1 MDYALIAALI
11 VLFLCYLAAAA
22 AMGYL
27 IYKTLKT
34 MGEIQVRRSQL
45 MIMLAK
51 NIIERA
57 KQKSIR
63 DHQNGQI
70 RED

>member
-1 MDYALIAALI
+1 MDYVLIAALI
-11 VLFLCYLAAAA
+11 MLCLSFLAAAA

-27 IYKTLKT
+27 IYEALTK
-34 MGEIQVRRSQL
+34 MGEMQVRRSQL
-45 MIMLAK
+45 MSIPAK

-57 KQKSIR
+57 KQESIR
-63 DHQNGQI
+63 DHRNGQI

>member
-11 VLFLCYLAAAA
+11 MLFSCYLAAAA

-27 IYKTLKT
+27 IYEVLTT
-34 MGEIQVRRSQL
+34 MGEIQTRRSQL

-51 NIIERA
+51 NIIE
-57 KQKSIR
+57 QKPIR

>member
-11 VLFLCYLAAAA
+11 MLCLTYLTAAA

-27 IYKTLKT
+27 IYETLTT
-34 MGEIQVRRSQL
+34 MGEIQARRTQL
-45 MIMLAK
+45 IMLAE
-51 NIIERA
+51 NIIEQA
-57 KQKSIR
+57 KQKSTR
-63 DHQNGQI
+63 DSQNGQI

>member
-1 MDYALIAALI
+1 MDYALIVALI

-27 IYKTLKT
+27 IYEALTK
-34 MGEIQVRRSQL
+34 MGKMQVRRTQL
-45 MIMLAK
+45 TSILAR
-51 NIIERA
+51 NIIEQA
-57 KQKSIR
+57 KQESIR
-63 DHQNGQI
+63 DHQNRQI

>member
-1 MDYALIAALI
+1 MDHMLIAMLIAL
-11 VLFLCYLAAAA
+11 LSSGLMAAA

-27 IYKTLKT
+27 IYVILTG
-34 MGEIQVRRSQL
+34 MRDIQIRRTQL

-51 NIIERA
+51 NIIEQA
-57 KQKSIR
+57 KQKSTR
-63 DHQNGQI
+63 DYQNGQI

>member
-11 VLFLCYLAAAA
+11 VLFLSYLAAAA

-27 IYKTLKT
+27 IYEALAT
-34 MGEIQVRRSQL
+34 MGEIQTRRSQL
-45 MIMLAK
+45 TIMLAK

>member
-1 MDYALIAALI
+1 MDYALIAMLI
-11 VLFLCYLAAAA
+11 TLCSSFLAAA

-27 IYKTLKT
+27 IYETLTK
-34 MGEIQVRRSQL
+34 MGEIQTRRSQL

-51 NIIERA
+51 NII

-70 RED
+70 KED

>member
-1 MDYALIAALI
+1 MGYALIAALI

-27 IYKTLKT
+27 IYEALTT
-34 MGEIQVRRSQL
+34 MGEIQTRRSQL

-51 NIIERA
+51 NIIE
-57 KQKSIR
+57 QKSIR

-70 RED
+70 KED

>member
-11 VLFLCYLAAAA
+11 MLCLSSLAAAA
-22 AMGYL
+22 AAGYL
-27 IYKTLKT
+27 TYEALTK
-34 MGEIQVRRSQL
+34 MGKIQVRRSQL
-45 MIMLAK
+45 TSILAK
-51 NIIERA
+51 NIIEQA
-57 KQKSIR
+57 KQKSVR

>member
-11 VLFLCYLAAAA
+11 IWCLTYLAAAA

-27 IYKTLKT
+27 IYEALTK
-34 MGEIQVRRSQL
+34 MGKMQVRRSQL

-51 NIIERA
+51 NIIE
-57 KQKSIR
+57 QKSIR

-70 RED
+70 KED

>member
-1 MDYALIAALI
+1 MDYTLIAALI
-11 VLFLCYLAAAA
+11 MLRLTYLAAAA

-27 IYKTLKT
+27 IYEALTK
-34 MGEIQVRRSQL
+34 MGKMQVRRSQL
-45 MIMLAK
+45 TSILER
-51 NIIERA
+51 NIIEQA

-63 DHQNGQI
+63 DSQNGQI

>member
-11 VLFLCYLAAAA
+11 VLFLSYLAAAT
-22 AMGYL
+22 AMAYL
-27 IYKTLKT
+27 IYETLTT
-34 MGEIQVRRSQL
+34 MGEIQIRRSQL
-45 MIMLAK
+45 MIMLAE
-51 NIIERA
+51 NIIE
-57 KQKSIR
+57 QKSIR

>member
-1 MDYALIAALI
+1 MDYALIVALI
-11 VLFLCYLAAAA
+11 IWCLTYLAAAA

-27 IYKTLKT
+27 IYEALTK
-34 MGEIQVRRSQL
+34 MGKMQVRRSQL
-45 MIMLAK
+45 TSILER
-51 NIIERA
+51 NIIEQA

-63 DHQNGQI
+63 DSQNGQI

>member
-11 VLFLCYLAAAA
+11 VLFLSYLAAAA

-27 IYKTLKT
+27 IYEVLTT
-34 MGEIQVRRSQL
+34 MGEIQTRRSQL
-45 MIMLAK
+45 TIMLAK

>member
-1 MDYALIAALI
+1 MDYALIAASI

-27 IYKTLKT
+27 IYETLKT

-51 NIIERA
+51 NIIE
-57 KQKSIR
+57 QKSIR

>member
-1 MDYALIAALI
+1 MDCALIAMLI
-11 VLFLCYLAAAA
+11 MLWSSGLMAAV

-27 IYKTLKT
+27 IYETLTT
-34 MGEIQVRRSQL
+34 MGKMQVRRSQL
-45 MIMLAK
+45 MIMLAG
-51 NIIERA
+51 NIIEQA

-63 DHQNGQI
+63 DQQNGQI

>member
-11 VLFLCYLAAAA
+11 VLFLSYLAAAA

-27 IYKTLKT
+27 IYEALKT
-34 MGEIQVRRSQL
+34 MGEIQTRRSQL

>member
-1 MDYALIAALI
+1 MDCALIAALI

-27 IYKTLKT
+27 IYETLTK
-34 MGEIQVRRSQL
+34 MGEIQTRRSQL

-51 NIIERA
+51 NIIE
-57 KQKSIR
+57 QKSIR

-70 RED
+70 KED

>member
-22 AMGYL
+22 AMVYL
-27 IYKTLKT
+27 IYEVLTT
-34 MGEIQVRRSQL
+34 IGEIQTRRSQL

-51 NIIERA
+51 NIIE
-57 KQKSIR
+57 QKSIR
-63 DHQNGQI
+63 DYRNGQI

>member
-11 VLFLCYLAAAA
+11 VLFLSYLAAAA

-27 IYKTLKT
+27 IYEALTT
-34 MGEIQVRRSQL
+34 MGEIQTRRSQL
-45 MIMLAK
+45 TIMLAK

-57 KQKSIR
+57 KQESIR
-63 DHQNGQI
+63 DHRNGQI

>member
-11 VLFLCYLAAAA
+11 MLCLSFLAAAA

-27 IYKTLKT
+27 IYEALTK
-34 MGEIQVRRSQL
+34 MGEMQVRRTQL
-45 MIMLAK
+45 TSILAK
-51 NIIERA
+51 NIIEQA
-57 KQKSIR
+57 KQESIR

>member
-1 MDYALIAALI
+1 MGYALIAALI
-11 VLFLCYLAAAA
+11 MLFLAYLAAAA

-27 IYKTLKT
+27 IYKTLTK
-34 MGEIQVRRSQL
+34 MGEIQTRRSQL
-45 MIMLAK
+45 MIMLAE

-57 KQKSIR
+57 KQESIR
-63 DHQNGQI
+63 DHRNGQI

>member
-11 VLFLCYLAAAA
+11 MWCLTYLTAAA

-27 IYKTLKT
+27 IYEALTKIGK
-34 MGEIQVRRSQL
+34 MQVRRSQL
-45 MIMLAK
+45 TSILAE
-51 NIIERA
+51 NIIEQA

>member
-11 VLFLCYLAAAA
+11 MLCLFSLTAAAA
-22 AMGYL
+22 AGYL
-27 IYKTLKT
+27 IYEALTK
-34 MGEIQVRRSQL
+34 MGKMQVMRSQL
-45 MIMLAK
+45 TSILAK
-51 NIIERA
+51 NIIEQA
-57 KQKSIR
+57 KQESVR

>member
-1 MDYALIAALI
+1 MDYTLIAALI
-11 VLFLCYLAAAA
+11 MLCLSFFAAAA

-27 IYKTLKT
+27 IYEALTK
-34 MGEIQVRRSQL
+34 MGEMQVRQTQL
-45 MIMLAK
+45 ISILAR
-51 NIIERA
+51 NIIEQA
-57 KQKSIR
+57 KRESIR

>member
-11 VLFLCYLAAAA
+11 VLFLCYLAAAV

-27 IYKTLKT
+27 IYEVLTT
-34 MGEIQVRRSQL
+34 MGEIQTRRSQL

-51 NIIERA
+51 NIIE
-57 KQKSIR
+57 QKSIR

-70 RED
+70 KED

>member
-1 MDYALIAALI
+1 MDYVLIAALI
-11 VLFLCYLAAAA
+11 VLCLSFLAAAA

-27 IYKTLKT
+27 IYEALTK
-34 MGEIQVRRSQL
+34 MGKMQVRRSQL
-45 MIMLAK
+45 MSIPAE
-51 NIIERA
+51 NIIEQA

>member
-11 VLFLCYLAAAA
+11 MLCLSFLAAAA

-27 IYKTLKT
+27 IYEALTK
-34 MGEIQVRRSQL
+34 MGKMQVRQTQL
-45 MIMLAK
+45 TSILAR
-51 NIIERA
+51 NIIEQA
-57 KQKSIR
+57 KQESIR

>member
-1 MDYALIAALI
+1 MDYVLIAALI
-11 VLFLCYLAAAA
+11 MLCLSSLAAAA
-22 AMGYL
+22 AAGYL
-27 IYKTLKT
+27 TYEALTK
-34 MGEIQVRRSQL
+34 MGKMQVIRSQL

-51 NIIERA
+51 NIIEQA

-63 DHQNGQI
+63 DSRNGQI